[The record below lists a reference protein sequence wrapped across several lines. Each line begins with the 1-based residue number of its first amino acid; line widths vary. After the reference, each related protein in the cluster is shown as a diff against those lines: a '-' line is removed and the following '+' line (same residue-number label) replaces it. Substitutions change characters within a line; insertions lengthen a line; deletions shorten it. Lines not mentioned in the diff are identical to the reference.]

1 MAPDRL
7 AGTAV
12 DSVISWK
19 SWSLTFFA
27 LDTFAWCCHCLLIWL
42 ALVIVE
48 SWQIFWLPACCLDV
62 FFLPDI
68 SLSLSQLPFLMI
80 TFSPSGLRLS
90 SLNPDS
96 PSLSDSS
103 GAYSFSCWH
112 VFPYSLHSPT
122 LFTAIPILFPTFFSS
137 LLSSRLSSTIY
148 SSSPLYRL
156 HISTVLTPILS
167 SHLYFFHIS
176 TFFTSLL
183 SSHLY
188 ILHISAVFTSL
199 LSSHLYI
206 LHISALY
213 ISTLLTSH
221 FYLFAISSMQQSLGI
236 LLLFNHR
243 FVFASVFMCLCV
255 SVCSPSPL
263 HRVAYW

>member
-1 MAPDRL
+1 MLPLSLDLACACHLWILTDFLVAGFLFGRL
-7 AGTAV
+7 F
-12 DSVISWK
+12 SPWHF
-19 SWSLTFFA
+19 SLSTSFSDDHF
-27 LDTFAWCCHCLLIWL
+27 LSIRF
-42 ALVIVE
+42 ALVIFE
-48 SWQIFWLPACCLDV
+48 SWQPLSFWQLRSLL
-62 FFLPDI
+62 FF
-68 SLSLSQLPFLMI
+68 F
-80 TFSPSGLRLS
+80 
-90 SLNPDS
+90 
-96 PSLSDSS
+96 
-103 GAYSFSCWH
+103 WH
-112 VFPYSLHSPT
+112 FFPYSLHSPT

-167 SHLYFFHIS
+167 SHLYFFHTS

-221 FYLFAISSMQQSLGI
+221 FYLFAISSVQQSLGI

>member
-1 MAPDRL
+1 MSLCKEKGERIGMAPDRL

-27 LDTFAWCCHCLLIWL
+27 LDIFAWCCHCLLIWL

-68 SLSLSQLPFLMI
+68 SLSLSTSFSDDHFLSIRFALVIFESWQPLSFWQLRSLLSFLL
-80 TFSPSGLRLS
+80 TFLSLLS
-90 SLNPDS
+90 SP
-96 PSLSDSS
+96 
-103 GAYSFSCWH
+103 
-112 VFPYSLHSPT
+112 PT
-122 LFTAIPILFPTFFSS
+122 LFTAFFLLFPTFFSS

-156 HISTVLTPILS
+156 HLYCPDTATLFTSLPSSHRYSLAISTFFTSLRS
-167 SHLYFFHIS
+167 SLLYFLHIS

-183 SSHLY
+183 STSLHSWHL
-188 ILHISAVFTSL
+188 IFTSL
-199 LSSHLYI
+199 PYRPC
-206 LHISALY
+206 
-213 ISTLLTSH
+213 
-221 FYLFAISSMQQSLGI
+221 
-236 LLLFNHR
+236 N
-243 FVFASVFMCLCV
+243 
-255 SVCSPSPL
+255 
-263 HRVAYW
+263 RV